1 MTLNK
6 LLEKLNELISEN
18 SELGKVQVYSLEQA
32 ECQSFDSVSLMLVDK
47 TNPTKNFPLDYNS
60 LINDYDNFQKEQYT
74 KAIILGWNKR

>member
-32 ECQSFDSVSLMLVDK
+32 ECRSFDSVSLMLVDK
-47 TNPTKNFPLDYNS
+47 TTKNFPLDYNS

-74 KAIILGWNKR
+74 KAIILGWNK